1 VVYLCNRILL
11 GNKSELTI
19 DTCNSMDKSKITMLR
34 KEALQKGLK
43 TVLFHLHKTVERS
56 DLPTVAE
63 HRSVIVWG

>member
-1 VVYLCNRILL
+1 
-11 GNKSELTI
+11 
-19 DTCNSMDKSKITMLR
+19 MDKSKITMLR